1 MSKRKK
7 NSFVIEKGEVKP
19 RNPYATAARLR
30 SGAGRHTDQRKER
43 SRKACRG
50 RVIRDD

>member
-1 MSKRKK
+1 MAKSKK
-7 NSFVIEKGEVKP
+7 NSFTIEKGTVKP
-19 RNPYATAARLR
+19 RNPYAVAARLH

-50 RVIRDD
+50 RITHED